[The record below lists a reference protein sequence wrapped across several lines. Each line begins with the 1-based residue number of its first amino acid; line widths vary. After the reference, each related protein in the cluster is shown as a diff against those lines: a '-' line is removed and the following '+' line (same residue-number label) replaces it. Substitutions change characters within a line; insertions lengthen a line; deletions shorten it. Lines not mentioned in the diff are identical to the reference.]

1 MNSKILQSKVQQ
13 RSILQLLR
21 RNGLTFYSFSKNTK
35 YCKVQSSIKKI
46 IRLSSLQLLTE
57 ALAAKLNTLLWFLW
71 LKK

>member
-1 MNSKILQSKVQQ
+1 MNSKILQSKVQ
-13 RSILQLLR
+13 RRLILQLLR
-21 RNGLTFYSFSKNTK
+21 RNGLTFYSFRKNTK
-35 YCKVQSSIKKI
+35 YYKVQSSIKKI